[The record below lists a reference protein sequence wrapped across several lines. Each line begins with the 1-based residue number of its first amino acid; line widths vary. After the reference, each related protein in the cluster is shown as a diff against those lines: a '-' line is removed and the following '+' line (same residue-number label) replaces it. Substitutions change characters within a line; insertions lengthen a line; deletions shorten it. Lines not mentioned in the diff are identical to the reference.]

1 MAREVRLTKEGYER
15 LKAELEKWQQ
25 KLEEITKILQELMES
40 SDDYDDSGLED
51 AKREKARIEAA
62 IAQLEDVLSRAVI
75 IEGAESADRVTL
87 GSLVV
92 IQDTATGEE
101 YEVQI
106 VSPAEASVL
115 TEPMKISD
123 ESPVGS
129 SLLDK
134 REGDT
139 VKVVLPN
146 GELKEYRILS
156 ISAPAAAAKE
166 TRA

>member
-1 MAREVRLTKEGYER
+1 MAREVRLTKEGYAR

-75 IEGAESADRVTL
+75 IEGAEAKGKVAL
-87 GSLVV
+87 GSTLV
-92 IQDTATGEE
+92 IQDTQTGESFE
-101 YEVQI
+101 IQI
-106 VSPAEASVL
+106 VAPAEASVL
-115 TEPMKISD
+115 VEPMKVSD

-129 SLLDK
+129 AVLGK
-134 REGDT
+134 RAGDV
-139 VKVVLPN
+139 VKVEVPT
-146 GELKEYRILS
+146 GEVKEYRVLS
-156 ISAPAAAAKE
+156 ILE
-166 TRA
+166 

>member
-75 IEGAESADRVTL
+75 IEGAEAKGKVAL
-87 GSLVV
+87 GSTLV
-92 IQDTATGEE
+92 IQDTETGESFE
-101 YEVQI
+101 IQI

-115 TEPMKISD
+115 VEPMKVSD
-123 ESPVGS
+123 ESPVGTAV
-129 SLLDK
+129 LGK
-134 REGDT
+134 RAGDV
-139 VKVVLPN
+139 VKVEVPT
-146 GELKEYRILS
+146 GEVKEYRVLS
-156 ISAPAAAAKE
+156 ILE
-166 TRA
+166 

>member
-75 IEGAESADRVTL
+75 IEGAEAKGKVAL
-87 GSLVV
+87 GSTLV
-92 IQDTATGEE
+92 IQDTQTGESFE
-101 YEVQI
+101 IQI
-106 VSPAEASVL
+106 VAPAEASVL
-115 TEPMKISD
+115 VEPMKVSD
-123 ESPVGS
+123 ESPVGKAV
-129 SLLDK
+129 LGK
-134 REGDT
+134 RAGDAI
-139 VKVVLPN
+139 KVEVPT
-146 GELKEYRILS
+146 GEVKEYRVLS
-156 ISAPAAAAKE
+156 ILE
-166 TRA
+166 

>member
-75 IEGAESADRVTL
+75 IEGAEAKGKVAL
-87 GSLVV
+87 GSTLV
-92 IQDTATGEE
+92 IQDTQTGESFE
-101 YEVQI
+101 IQI
-106 VSPAEASVL
+106 VAPAEASVL
-115 TEPMKISD
+115 VEPMKVSD
-123 ESPVGS
+123 ESPVGRAV
-129 SLLDK
+129 LGK
-134 REGDT
+134 RAGDA
-139 VKVVLPN
+139 VKVEVPT
-146 GELKEYRILS
+146 GEVKEYRVLS
-156 ISAPAAAAKE
+156 ILE
-166 TRA
+166 

>member
-62 IAQLEDVLSRAVI
+62 IAQLEDILSRAVI
-75 IEGAESADRVTL
+75 IEGTPGRDKVEL
-87 GSLVV
+87 GSVLV
-92 IQDTATGEE
+92 IQDTGTGESFE
-101 YEVQI
+101 IQI
-106 VSPAEASVL
+106 VAPAEASVL
-115 TEPMKISD
+115 VEPMKISD

-129 SLLDK
+129 AVLGK
-134 REGDT
+134 RAGDV
-139 VKVVLPN
+139 VKVEVPT
-146 GELKEYRILS
+146 GELKEYRVLS
-156 ISAPAAAAKE
+156 ILE
-166 TRA
+166 

>member
-75 IEGAESADRVTL
+75 IEGAEAKGKVAL
-87 GSLVV
+87 GSTLV
-92 IQDTATGEE
+92 IQDTQTGESFE
-101 YEVQI
+101 IQI
-106 VSPAEASVL
+106 VAPAEASVL
-115 TEPMKISD
+115 VEPMKVSD

-129 SLLDK
+129 AVLGK
-134 REGDT
+134 RAGDV
-139 VKVVLPN
+139 VKVEVPT
-146 GELKEYRILS
+146 GEVKEYRVLS
-156 ISAPAAAAKE
+156 ILE
-166 TRA
+166 